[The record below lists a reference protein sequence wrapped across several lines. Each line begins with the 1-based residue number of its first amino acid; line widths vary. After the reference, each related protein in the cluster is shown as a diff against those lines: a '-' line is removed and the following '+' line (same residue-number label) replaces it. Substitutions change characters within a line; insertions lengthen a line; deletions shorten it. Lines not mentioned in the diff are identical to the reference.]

1 MQQDI
6 KALEGL
12 GQQHG
17 LIESEKQRLSSLIS
31 EQWDVRKKVEGIWR
45 HNSRLNWCKLGDRNT
60 KFFHNSANLR
70 KSRNSIRDIEYNGK
84 IYSSPVDVKEAAV
97 HFFSHLFT
105 MLNTDKAV
113 IGASGFKKT
122 FSYWLAWLKRLPT
135 IEKVKQV
142 VRDCDG
148 SKALAR
154 SLLSPFTKRHGLFLV
169 QTSLL

>member
-45 HNSRLNWCKLGDRNT
+45 HNSRLNWCKLGDTNT

-105 MLNTDKAV
+105 MLNTDKVV

-122 FSYWLAWLKRLPT
+122 FSY
-135 IEKVKQV
+135 
-142 VRDCDG
+142 
-148 SKALAR
+148 
-154 SLLSPFTKRHGLFLV
+154 
-169 QTSLL
+169 